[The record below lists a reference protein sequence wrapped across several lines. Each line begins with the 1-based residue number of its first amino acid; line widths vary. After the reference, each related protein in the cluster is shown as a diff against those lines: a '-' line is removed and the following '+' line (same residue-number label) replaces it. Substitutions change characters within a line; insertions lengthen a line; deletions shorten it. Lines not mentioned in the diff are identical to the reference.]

1 MSPKPIGMSVKS
13 LLSGVLLL
21 CVSSVFAQEAEEAHE
36 KEIIKSIYFGGGS
49 WYIDNEQI
57 EDLSEFIKTLED
69 LSMYTVTVISHTDN
83 IGGVE
88 YNNWLSAQR
97 SKAVIRELLMME
109 VGLEQI
115 ISDDRG
121 QHNPLYDNQLPQG
134 RRMNRRVDIKFTP
147 VIL

>member
-1 MSPKPIGMSVKS
+1 MRKS
-13 LLSGVLLL
+13 FLNYFLVVLSFL
-21 CVSSVFAQEAEEAHE
+21 CVSSVFAQEVPDTED

-49 WYIDNEQI
+49 WYIDGEQI
-57 EDLSEFIKTLED
+57 DKLSEFVKTLEN
-69 LSMYTVTVISHTDN
+69 LSMYTITVISHTDN

-97 SKAVIRELLMME
+97 SKAVIRELLLME

-121 QHNPLYDNQLPQG
+121 QLNPLYDNRLPQG
-134 RRMNRRVDIKFTP
+134 RQMNRRVDIKFTP

>member
-1 MSPKPIGMSVKS
+1 MLISVS
-13 LLSGVLLL
+13 FG
-21 CVSSVFAQEAEEAHE
+21 FAQETTEPTE

-49 WYIDNEQI
+49 WYIDGQQI
-57 EDLSEFIKTLED
+57 DKLSEFVKTLED
-69 LSMYTVTVISHTDN
+69 LSMYTITIISHTDN

-115 ISDDRG
+115 ITDDRG
-121 QHNPLYDNQLPQG
+121 QHNPLYDNNLPRG
-134 RRMNRRVDIKFTP
+134 RMMNRRVDITFTP